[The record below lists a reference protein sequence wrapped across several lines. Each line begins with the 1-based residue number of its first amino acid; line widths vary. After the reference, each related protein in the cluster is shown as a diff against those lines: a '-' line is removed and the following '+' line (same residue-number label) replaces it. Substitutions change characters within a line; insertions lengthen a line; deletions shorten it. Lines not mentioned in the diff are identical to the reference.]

1 MSREHAGWLVWGIW
15 LLALFCPL
23 EGLAVFWHACPWP
36 TFSTTTMSLQARWDF
51 LTVPVVAILAILF
64 VHLPDFKNIQA
75 GTLKHDYHAKRAE
88 LHAEK
93 YRKAKRKAALHAA
106 A

>member
-1 MSREHAGWLVWGIW
+1 MTREHAGWIVWGIW
-15 LLALFCPL
+15 LFALFCPL
-23 EGLAVFWHACPWP
+23 EALAAFWHGCPWD
-36 TFSTTTMSLQARWDF
+36 TFSTATMSLQARWDF

-93 YRKAKRKAALHAA
+93 YRKAKRKAALHAEA
-106 A
+106 